1 MVPHIPISTIMTKNI
16 IAISPRED
24 LDRVEM
30 LFNRHKIK
38 HMPVISHGVIVG
50 MLSFTDLMRI
60 SFAETAPEGSRSVN
74 SVVYNAFTI
83 EQVMAKDVVT
93 VTSDTSI
100 KDVAKLLADR
110 EFHAVPVVDD
120 GEPVGIVSSTDL
132 LYYLVK
138 QI

>member
-38 HMPVISHGVIVG
+38 HIPVVSHGVIVG
-50 MLSFTDLMRI
+50 MVSYTDLMRI
-60 SFAETAPEGSRSVN
+60 SFSEEVPEDSRTVN

-83 EQVMAKDVVT
+83 EQVMVKDVVT
-93 VTSDTSI
+93 VTGDTSI
-100 KDVAKLLADR
+100 KEVAKLLADR

-120 GEPVGIVSSTDL
+120 GVPVGIVSTTDL
-132 LYYLVK
+132 LYYFIK

>member
-38 HMPVISHGVIVG
+38 HMPVVSHGVIVG

-60 SFAETAPEGSRSVN
+60 SFAESAAEGSRTVN

-120 GEPVGIVSSTDL
+120 GVPVGIVSSTDL